1 MMDRLLTTILLVT
14 DCSDDAPLA
23 ARVAADLAVK
33 TGATLHLVYTWAPVT
48 LDAYSVPGLTA
59 ASVDQDCFE
68 AARGVL
74 TLSVRLL
81 ERQGATISGQYLRI
95 GRAADEISALV
106 ATPGADL
113 IVVGSRGSGP
123 SPDPLL
129 GTDADGIVRMATCPV
144 LFVRGHSTS
153 WPPSRIA
160 VGDDGSSDAARTV
173 GFAVSLGRVLNV
185 ETMLARA
192 LAEPVSGSCSIL
204 ALAERAVSIQACG
217 GRTPATVTATCAA
230 AEFLCETVAAGGQ
243 PALLVIGNRGS
254 RFSGQPHL
262 GRVATKIIRTAPGSV
277 LIVPRR
283 HDYGA
288 YCRPSYD
295 MMVAH

>member
-14 DCSDDAPLA
+14 DCSDGAPLA
-23 ARVAADLAVK
+23 ARVAAELAVK
-33 TGATLHLVYTWAPVT
+33 TGATLHLDYTWAPVT

-68 AARGVL
+68 VARGVL

-81 ERQGATISGQYLRI
+81 ERQGATVSGQYLRI
-95 GRAADEISALV
+95 GRAADETSALV

-113 IVVGSRGSGP
+113 IVVGSRGSGL

-144 LFVRGHSTS
+144 LVVRGHSTS
-153 WPPSRIA
+153 WPPSRIV

-185 ETMLARA
+185 ETMLAR
-192 LAEPVSGSCSIL
+192 PSGAGQWELLHPGARRAGCKYPGVWWSHSGHGHGDLHRSGISVRNRGRRGPAHTPGHRQSRL
-204 ALAERAVSIQACG
+204 ALQ
-217 GRTPATVTATCAA
+217 
-230 AEFLCETVAAGGQ
+230 
-243 PALLVIGNRGS
+243 
-254 RFSGQPHL
+254 
-262 GRVATKIIRTAPGSV
+262 RTAAPG
-277 LIVPRR
+277 PCRDE
-283 HDYGA
+283 DYPDGSGFGVDRA
-288 YCRPSYD
+288 TPS
-295 MMVAH
+295 